1 MLATLIPNNCVWYV
15 SPLKRAIQ
23 TSEALS
29 KYVTYSKMVRENK
42 LVEQNFGDW
51 SGKKISEVWKIL
63 KKIKT
68 KHNFSFINPDVS
80 PPNGESFKEQSKR
93 VGIWLENLNVSEGKS
108 IVIIS
113 HAGTLR
119 SILSHALKIKP
130 DYAIGIEI
138 MTKVGVDS
146 KNHNGGCSI
155 LIGFKKK
162 IESCQ
167 KSIKGPCCINKSLKM
182 NPANIEPTANIINGT
197 NITIGD
203 SCMLDIG

>member
-1 MLATLIPNNCVWYV
+1 MIKPVKLYLIRHAPVKRIKGFFPEHNPDAVIKNNQLKMLAVLIPNNCVWYV

-23 TSEALS
+23 TAEALS
-29 KYVTYSKMVRENK
+29 KFVTYSTLVRENK
-42 LVEQNFGDW
+42 LIEQNFGDW
-51 SGKKISEVWKIL
+51 SGKKISEVWKII

-68 KHNFSFINPDVS
+68 KHNFSFISPDVS

-130 DYAIGIEI
+130 DYAISIEI
-138 MTKVGVDS
+138 LHHS
-146 KNHNGGCSI
+146 ISI
-155 LIGFKKK
+155 LEMITHNDNK
-162 IESCQ
+162 C
-167 KSIKGPCCINKSLKM
+167 KGGRFRLIALNK
-182 NPANIEPTANIINGT
+182 EV
-197 NITIGD
+197 
-203 SCMLDIG
+203 